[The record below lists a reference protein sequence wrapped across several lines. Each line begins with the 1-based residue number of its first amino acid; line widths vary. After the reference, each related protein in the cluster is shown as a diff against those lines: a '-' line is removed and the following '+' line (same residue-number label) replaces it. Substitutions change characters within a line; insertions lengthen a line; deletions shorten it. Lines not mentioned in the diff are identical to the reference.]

1 MLGDD
6 GMAEAQ
12 QAGATALNA
21 ILTTATA
28 ATLDADTLGDVERRL
43 IQVSDAIGHR
53 YFLHGAEPLRVAR
66 PDAGVREIPGMIYD
80 IRHITRFDYGGQVKF
95 ARCNLRL
102 QPIDWPGQRLESYAL
117 DVEPA
122 GRLSPGRAE
131 AGLANVTRLVV
142 DSPVRT
148 LTIESRARMI
158 GRPARPRSRSPDDPT
173 LAEVAVDRPRNSRDL
188 SAAGPANYL
197 FPVSAHPARPRNR
210 GLVRERSRS
219 VARGARCRDHARPP
233 HSGRVRIRRDRD
245 ARRHAPARR
254 LSASVSGVC
263 QDFAQIMI
271 TGLRAAGLPAAY
283 ASGYIRTIPPPG
295 EARLV
300 GADATH
306 AWVLL
311 WCGPVQ
317 GWVGVD
323 PTNGIWMAGD
333 HIVMAVGRDYAE
345 IAPVDGVVL
354 GLGRAEY
361 GSQRRRR
368 AARPRSA
375 RRSGG
380 GPGNRIIAL
389 CHTDYPT

>member
-1 MLGDD
+1 
-6 GMAEAQ
+6 
-12 QAGATALNA
+12 
-21 ILTTATA
+21 
-28 ATLDADTLGDVERRL
+28 
-43 IQVSDAIGHR
+43 
-53 YFLHGAEPLRVAR
+53 
-66 PDAGVREIPGMIYD
+66 MIYD

-142 DSPVRT
+142 DRPVRM

-158 GRPARPRSRSPDDPT
+158 VDRLVPVPQPDDPT
-173 LAEVAVDRPRNSRDL
+173 LAKVAALARASRDL
-188 SAAGPANYL
+188 SAAGPADYL
-197 FPVSAHPARPRNR
+197 FPSPLIPLDRDIADWCARDLDP
-210 GLVRERSRS
+210 S
-219 VARGARCRDHARPP
+219 RGALDAGIALARLIQEEFEFDATATLVDTPP
-233 HSGRVRIRRDRD
+233 HDAFLQRR
-245 ARRHAPARR
+245 
-254 LSASVSGVC
+254 GVC

-354 GLGRAEY
+354 G
-361 GSQRRRR
+361 
-368 AARPRSA
+368 
-375 RRSGG
+375 SGAQDMKVSVDVA
-380 GPGNRIIAL
+380 PIDEPLSEPAIA
-389 CHTDYPT
+389 